1 ERDGVEEDVAAD
13 AAVEQLLDLDQVRR
27 HRHADAVTGGVDEVD
42 DDLLVFDEVVVEAHG
57 LPGVGDE
64 LDVGQAALLEALAG
78 GERVAPEE
86 GQALLSGA
94 LGPGQ
99 GGAEQ
104 RRSEQGRGAEPR
116 QDLSSTGGHGSV
128 LLSPVSAT

>member
-1 ERDGVEEDVAAD
+1 
-13 AAVEQLLDLDQVRR
+13 
-27 HRHADAVTGGVDEVD
+27 
-42 DDLLVFDEVVVEAHG
+42 
-57 LPGVGDE
+57 

-128 LLSPVSAT
+128 LLSPVSATSKSSIIAWSSCMVLWPCMGKPPVKSRKRIKISISSFSPSRATSLRPNSRRPHGICWLLRR